1 MNDFPASIKANNVNL
16 LGNLANYSDIVFLEK
31 IEDTSHEDDL
41 FKTIV
46 GIAVITLAV
55 LGILTNI
62 LVLILSFCHVTGDF
76 GNFVANLAV
85 VDIVCGAVFAF
96 MGYINVQGG
105 KMPFSI
111 GLMVYSVFIFYGS
124 FGVMVCALV
133 PISLSRVISLTKPHL
148 SNWLFSGRRSIAI
161 CVLFDVIPIVAL
173 ICMNVTVGKEH
184 KRWLNF
190 AYTGLTILSY
200 IVAFLLNYIVFRI
213 VARHIRV
220 VQNLRDH
227 VRLLET
233 RQIALATFAQ
243 AIIPLICQVPAFLS
257 WFTMRKP
264 MTSWTVTAI
273 AQLGVAANPLLD
285 ALITITVIKQY
296 RTEAL
301 ACFSS
306 LGKSACGGRKSSNL
320 YDETKEV
327 LETKL

>member
-111 GLMVYSVFIFYGS
+111 GCLFTQGPYVSWFD
-124 FGVMVCALV
+124 
-133 PISLSRVISLTKPHL
+133 SRGGKTLQAVKQQAESSMCTPKHTNMKQL
-148 SNWLFSGRRSIAI
+148 R
-161 CVLFDVIPIVAL
+161 
-173 ICMNVTVGKEH
+173 VGK
-184 KRWLNF
+184 
-190 AYTGLTILSY
+190 
-200 IVAFLLNYIVFRI
+200 
-213 VARHIRV
+213 
-220 VQNLRDH
+220 Q
-227 VRLLET
+227 
-233 RQIALATFAQ
+233 
-243 AIIPLICQVPAFLS
+243 
-257 WFTMRKP
+257 
-264 MTSWTVTAI
+264 
-273 AQLGVAANPLLD
+273 
-285 ALITITVIKQY
+285 
-296 RTEAL
+296 
-301 ACFSS
+301 
-306 LGKSACGGRKSSNL
+306 
-320 YDETKEV
+320 
-327 LETKL
+327 